1 MLKNHYLKT
10 LAEICLIITLSA
22 TAGIAWN
29 RTLLAGAWSGE
40 VTQLGAVQQQPE
52 QTGAPAA
59 ETEAVPMPIG
69 LIQVKELHEAREAV
83 LVDARSSSAYAEGHI
98 PGAVL
103 LPVDQARK
111 DAHLSA
117 AAKDATLIVY
127 CNGFSCHDSM
137 EVGKLLM
144 KAGYSDVYVY
154 EGGYP
159 EWRDAGYPVAKGAS

>member
-1 MLKNHYLKT
+1 
-10 LAEICLIITLSA
+10 
-22 TAGIAWN
+22 
-29 RTLLAGAWSGE
+29 
-40 VTQLGAVQQQPE
+40 
-52 QTGAPAA
+52 
-59 ETEAVPMPIG
+59 MPIG
-69 LIQVKELHEAREAV
+69 MMQVKELHEAREAV
-83 LVDARSSSAYAEGHI
+83 LVDARSSSSYAEGHI

-111 DAHLSA
+111 NPRITGA
-117 AAKDATLIVY
+117 AAGKDATLIVY

-144 KAGYSDVYVY
+144 KAGYSSVYVY